1 MSEQYMNQAGGPPEG
16 GFQPSPDF
24 IQRIQRVEMAKAL
37 VEPDRV
43 PFMPSMNN
51 FYVYHYNK
59 TTVKEWMEDC
69 HSIIPSMD
77 QYLKD
82 YNPDLVWT
90 PGMFPKNAMEII
102 GSNQCR
108 WPGEYWNLP
117 DNTAYQYV
125 DKSFLG
131 DDDWDEFFKY
141 ARLMNEQNTI
151 ELEKWDFFK
160 TPYSPLSGIAES
172 LYRLYSWQS
181 VNGQEEYFNK
191 VDRKVIQIMRKC
203 YENKYL
209 PFGGR
214 TRHRAFLWGPSA
226 VYYTDFPPWDIT

>member
-1 MSEQYMNQAGGPPEG
+1 MSDQNMNHAPENGPPEG
-16 GFQPSPDF
+16 GFQPSPEF

-82 YNPDLVWT
+82 YDPDLVWT

-102 GSNQCR
+102 RTMSLFR
-108 WPGEYWNLP
+108 F
-117 DNTAYQYV
+117 TAALITSCQWKTMRHTIGRALRDV
-125 DKSFLG
+125 LRH
-131 DDDWDEFFKY
+131 WLLLTLR
-141 ARLMNEQNTI
+141 RL
-151 ELEKWDFFK
+151 F
-160 TPYSPLSGIAES
+160 
-172 LYRLYSWQS
+172 
-181 VNGQEEYFNK
+181 
-191 VDRKVIQIMRKC
+191 
-203 YENKYL
+203 
-209 PFGGR
+209 
-214 TRHRAFLWGPSA
+214 SA
-226 VYYTDFPPWDIT
+226 KASIIPVWM